1 MFNRRN
7 VFFGVLGVVGVG
19 LLGYGVRR
27 YWNQKR
33 ED

>member
-7 VFFGVLGVVGVG
+7 VLFGVLGVVGVG
-19 LLGYGVRR
+19 LLGYGVRH